1 MDRDDFWAGVRLVV
15 TGLAD
20 ASKKASYSLGF
31 GAGGLGGAL
40 VALKNLG
47 ISGPELLLISMSAFF
62 IAARVGKAFD
72 ERFDRALL
80 TANFEN
86 NLKLQQRI
94 KGIDYNHL
102 PRLGELQYHLS
113 LIVREESLAQ
123 REQMY
128 KEIEREFDEITH
140 ELTYKKTKRISEYSQ
155 VFDRLEDLQDRLRQI
170 VREESPIQRE
180 QMYRRIMPKLHEI
193 IYLFRVRS

>member
-47 ISGPELLLISMSAFF
+47 VSGPELLLISMSAFF

-72 ERFDRALL
+72 ERFERALL
-80 TANFEN
+80 TANVEN

-94 KGIDYNHL
+94 KGINYVHL
-102 PRLGELQYHLS
+102 HKLEELQYHLS
-113 LIVREESLAQ
+113 RVVREESSAQ
-123 REQMY
+123 RERMY
-128 KEIEREFDEITH
+128 EGIEREFYEITR
-140 ELTYKKTKRISEYSQ
+140 ELTHGKTNKRSEYHY
-155 VFDRLEDLQDRLRQI
+155 VVYRLEELRHRLRQI
-170 VREESPIQRE
+170 VREESPTQRE
-180 QMYRRIMPKLHEI
+180 RMYDQIMPELHEI
-193 IYLFRVRS
+193 IHLLRVRS